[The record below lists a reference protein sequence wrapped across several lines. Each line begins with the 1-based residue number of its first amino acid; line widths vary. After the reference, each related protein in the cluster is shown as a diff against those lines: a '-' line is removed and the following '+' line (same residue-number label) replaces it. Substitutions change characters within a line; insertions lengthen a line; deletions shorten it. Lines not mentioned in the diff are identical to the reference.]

1 MTETEAGLEGLRSQD
16 PTTTLIEL
24 LDLGE
29 LQGARTD
36 EDIFMGP
43 AQKQLRQRVFGGQ
56 VLAQSLIAAMRT
68 VEAGRTVHS
77 MHGYFLRPGE
87 ANEPIT
93 FGVQRLRDGRSFSA
107 RRVHAYQAGMP
118 ILSMIASFQ
127 NEDEGVDHQSEMPS
141 GIPDPE
147 SLPSTADLLGTFD
160 HPVAREWA
168 FERPFDIRHI
178 DPALYISATGRKEAR
193 NAVWMKTFGPMPD
206 DPALH
211 RAALAYASDYTL
223 LEPILRRHGMSWV
236 TPGMSVASL
245 DHAMWWHRPVRVD
258 EWLLY
263 VQESPSAQGARGLAT
278 GRIFN
283 RAGLHVATVAQE
295 GMVRV
300 PAEVREKLAGAVHPR
315 S

>member
-1 MTETEAGLEGLRSQD
+1 MTEADTGLQGLPAQD
-16 PTTTLIEL
+16 PTSLLIEL

-43 AQKQLRQRVFGGQ
+43 SQKQLRQRVFGGQ
-56 VLAQSLIAAMRT
+56 VLAQSLVAAMRT
-68 VEAGRTVHS
+68 VDAGRKVHS
-77 MHGYFLRPGE
+77 MHGYFLRPGDT
-87 ANEPIT
+87 NEPIT

-107 RRVHAYQAGMP
+107 RRVHAYQEGMP

-127 NEDEGVDHQSEMPS
+127 DEDEGVEHQSQMPA

-168 FERPFDIRHI
+168 FERPFDIRHV
-178 DPALYISATGRKEAR
+178 DPALYVSATGRKEAR

-206 DPALH
+206 DPDLH

-223 LEPILRRHGMSWV
+223 LESILRKHGMSWI

-258 EWLLY
+258 DWLLY

-278 GRIFN
+278 GKIFN
-283 RAGLHVATVAQE
+283 REGLHVATVAQE
-295 GMVRV
+295 GMIRV
-300 PAEVREKLAGAVHPR
+300 PAEVKDEVAGALQSR